1 MPRHKVD
8 DRSENT
14 CSHGLHFCSQSY
26 LPHYAGG
33 TGRILLLKIDPA
45 DVVSIPTDYNNAK
58 GRACKYWVEA
68 DLSREQQL
76 VVEDYTSPKVL
87 NQPVLVDLTDVN
99 TTPMYKTGY
108 TVGYK
113 DGRGKQRKYKS
124 LVTSKNGISTDYKVG
139 YEAGFAEGKARKP
152 KRFVI

>member
-1 MPRHKVD
+1 MDRIEIWPIHTRWEEKVQWL
-8 DRSENT
+8 SLTNV
-14 CSHGLHFCSQSY
+14 L
-26 LPHYAGG
+26 
-33 TGRILLLKIDPA
+33 
-45 DVVSIPTDYNNAK
+45 
-58 GRACKYWVEA
+58 
-68 DLSREQQL
+68 LSRISL
-76 VVEDYTSPKVL
+76 L